1 MQKEN
6 RRTKMTKMLFRTAL
20 VELMQEKSFSKITVK
35 EICDRAD
42 LNRTTFYK
50 HYNDQEDIL
59 DEIESDLIERS
70 IAYMKNV
77 SREEGTVAMIEA
89 YLHYVKEN
97 AVLFRVMFSGLG
109 NDNRIFSYTSNVLQH
124 LQSNLPDYGTPVQ
137 EHYIL
142 SFIMN
147 GSFRIILTWIDSDF
161 DIPER
166 ELARLIYTLCDSI
179 SDRFSAEQ

>member
-1 MQKEN
+1 MQREN

-20 VELMQEKSFSKITVK
+20 TELMQEKSFSKITVK
-35 EICDRAD
+35 DICERAD

-50 HYNDQEDIL
+50 HYNDQEEIL
-59 DEIESDLIERS
+59 KEIESDLIEKS

-97 AVLFRVMFSGLG
+97 AVLFKIMFSGVG
-109 NDNRIFSYTSNVLQH
+109 NDNRMLSYTSNVLKQ
-124 LQSNLPDYGTPVQ
+124 LRSNLPDYGTPKQ

-147 GSFRIILTWIDSDF
+147 GSFRVILTWIDSDF
-161 DIPER
+161 DIPAS
-166 ELARLIYTLCDSI
+166 ELARLIYMLCDSI
-179 SDRFSAEQ
+179 SDRFTV